1 MAAGRLMLRT
11 LGHATIALYRDGE
24 GPVLA
29 TDPWLVGSVYWRSWW
44 LQNYPTPA
52 EIEWLTGAE
61 HVYITHE
68 HPDHL
73 HLPSIRRLGTGPR
86 YWLPALPE
94 QGCITYLAERGYRAA
109 ALPPRRWQTI
119 APSIAMLSI
128 PLWNDDS
135 LLIVDTPDALI
146 FNLNDAKP
154 LPPVLRQLRRLA
166 ERAGKARVL
175 LASYSPASLVN
186 SFLDENGIVSLK
198 SREHYVASIC
208 ALCERLG
215 ADVYMPFASQAVF
228 ERGDSNWAN
237 EYRTGF
243 ADLARLWTARARLL
257 PPYASLD
264 LADLSHSA
272 PSEAD
277 YRPAAAVT
285 IAALTQAR
293 LAAETVAT
301 LTPEDVLRLEGKLN
315 AWRWLLW
322 PLFPRGFGFRLGQRH
337 LAYAPRHGKLRD
349 TDGETVGDFEI
360 SVPALTVKEAL
371 RNNHLSDLGI
381 TMYVRVRLLRRLD
394 PREIYGLFVLFQ
406 FDDYGHLRSAGAFF
420 RWLRAILRD
429 LWPPAIASR

>member
-73 HLPSIRRLGTGPR
+73 HLPSIRRLGTGPQ

-237 EYRTGF
+237 EYRTGV
-243 ADLARLWTARARLL
+243 R
-257 PPYASLD
+257 
-264 LADLSHSA
+264 
-272 PSEAD
+272 
-277 YRPAAAVT
+277 RPCPAMDGAGAAA
-285 IAALTQAR
+285 AAIR
-293 LAAETVAT
+293 ERST
-301 LTPEDVLRLEGKLN
+301 LP
-315 AWRWLLW
+315 
-322 PLFPRGFGFRLGQRH
+322 
-337 LAYAPRHGKLRD
+337 
-349 TDGETVGDFEI
+349 I
-360 SVPALTVKEAL
+360 
-371 RNNHLSDLGI
+371 
-381 TMYVRVRLLRRLD
+381 
-394 PREIYGLFVLFQ
+394 
-406 FDDYGHLRSAGAFF
+406 
-420 RWLRAILRD
+420 
-429 LWPPAIASR
+429 

>member
-1 MAAGRLMLRT
+1 MLRT
-11 LGHATIALYRDGE
+11 LGHATIALYRDAD
-24 GPVLA
+24 PPLLA

-44 LQNYPTPA
+44 LQNYPSA
-52 EIEWLTGAE
+52 DEIAWLAGAD

-73 HLPSIRRLGTGPR
+73 HLPSIRRLGTHPQ
-86 YWLPALPE
+86 YWLPELAE
-94 QGCITYLAERGYRAA
+94 QGCIAYLADRGYRVAA
-109 ALPPRRWQTI
+109 VPPRRWQTI
-119 APSIAMLSI
+119 ASGIAMLSI

-135 LLIVDTPDALI
+135 LLVVETPDAVIL
-146 FNLNDAKP
+146 NLNDAKP
-154 LPPVLRQLRRLA
+154 SPPVLRQLRRLA
-166 ERAGKARVL
+166 ERTGKTRVL

-186 SFLDENGIVSLK
+186 SFLDDNGIVSLK
-198 SREHYVASIC
+198 SPEHYVAFIC

-237 EYRTGF
+237 AHRTGF

-264 LADLSHSA
+264 LADLSHNA

-285 IAALTQAR
+285 VAALTQAR
-293 LAAETVAT
+293 VADEAAAELDPAEV
-301 LTPEDVLRLEGKLN
+301 VRLEAKLN

-322 PLFPRGFGFRLGQRH
+322 PLFPRGFGFRLGERR
-337 LAYAPRHGKLRD
+337 LAYSPRHGRLRD
-349 TDGETVGDFEI
+349 TDSQTVGDFEI
-360 SVPALTVKEAL
+360 SMPALTLKEAL

-381 TMYVRVRLLRRLD
+381 TMFVRVRLLRRLD
-394 PREIYGLFVLFQ
+394 PRKIYGLFVLFQ
-406 FDDYGHLRSAGAFF
+406 FDDYGHLRGPGAFL

-429 LWPPAIASR
+429 LWPPAVSSH